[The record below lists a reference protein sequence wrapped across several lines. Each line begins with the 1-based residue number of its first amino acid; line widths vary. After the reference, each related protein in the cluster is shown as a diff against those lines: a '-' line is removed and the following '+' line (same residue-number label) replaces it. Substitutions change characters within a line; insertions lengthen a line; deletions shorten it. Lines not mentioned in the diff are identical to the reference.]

1 MVDPKSRRLLSA
13 SPMVWFSRSRFVSNR
28 FVSLYSIAAWLPLIA
43 LTFVGSSLQA
53 ADAVVDFDRDV
64 AALLSTRCLECHH
77 GDEPKGN
84 LDLARQASVA
94 QGGDSGPSLVAG
106 DPDASPLW
114 QRVAAD
120 EMPPKQPLSAD
131 EKEIL
136 RRWIASGARW
146 GSDPIDPF
154 RYSGRNR
161 AGYDW
166 WSLQPVR
173 RPRVPDTS
181 ATSPASES
189 PAAESPAPVPSSAV
203 DAFLGNRLAERGLQA
218 APPATE
224 LAWLRRAYFAIIGLP
239 PTIEQVAEFQRMPL
253 EGRRERVVDQLLASP
268 HYGERWARHWM
279 DLMRYAE
286 SRGHESDYLIANAWH
301 YRDYLVRALNEDIA
315 YDQFLREHLAGD
327 LLPRPR
333 TNPST
338 QANESVLATGWAFLG
353 EEVHSPVD
361 IRQDECDRVDNKVDV
376 FTKTF
381 LGMTVACARCHDH
394 KFDPI
399 RARDYYAMVGYVL
412 SSSYRQVRFEAME
425 NNRAMA
431 RELAAVRVASRG
443 PLLAGIASSGD
454 RAWEQLPDYLSV
466 ALAGLSRQDL
476 DTAVVERLASEEG
489 RSLEPARLQAWI
501 DHLRQATADASHP
514 LHRLALAA
522 QANDLG
528 QLAPVVN
535 DASDGA
541 PTAARVIADYRD
553 ASASPWLVDGEA
565 FGPAPQRPGDVIFGG
580 VGEDPVLG
588 IATYGAA
595 RSDRFWRGLRNA
607 PDNENDS
614 GRLNAA
620 QRAGRTL
627 RTPTFTLNSGRLHYL
642 VRGRSLVYAAVNSH
656 LMIEGPLHQQLMLH
670 FDTGAA
676 TTPQWVTHD
685 LTPYAGHR
693 VHVEFGQEG
702 QADLEVLQVVEADA
716 PPAVR
721 FTHDRWLAGSP
732 LRTWRDAA
740 VRFHEGLHAARRQ
753 MLGSTRALPDAPAD
767 PDANAFAD
775 WIVRNR
781 WAFGVDR
788 PETRAAGEQSSTA
801 AFQAAMHDLAAR
813 TRWESRTA
821 VAWLDGNGVDSPVLL
836 RGKPTRPGDT
846 AVRSLPVALVRTL
859 GPADPVPATA
869 SSANLGSALDETSAI
884 PAAPADSSGRL
895 QLAEQL
901 TDPRNPLVPRVVV
914 NRIWHHLFGRG
925 LVSTVDNFGA
935 LGERPSHPE
944 LLDYL
949 AAQFVSGD
957 GRSMKRL
964 IRRLVLTDAF
974 ARTSDRTDA
983 RAEELDPANILL
995 HRMPVRRLE
1004 AEVIRDALLA
1014 VSGRLDRQVGGRP
1027 VPVHLT
1033 EFVVGRGAPEIDGPL
1048 DGAGRRSLYTAV
1060 RRNFLPTMML
1070 AFDMPTP
1077 FSAIGRRNVTNV
1089 PAQSLVLMNDP
1100 LFQQE
1105 AARWAG
1111 RLEQACRGAS
1121 ERERVEWLFRTAFAR
1136 EADTAEVDACLATLA
1151 ELRADP
1157 STAGQPEDAW
1167 SQLCHALLSTNEF
1180 IYLR

>member
-1 MVDPKSRRLLSA
+1 MIDPKSRRPLA
-13 SPMVWFSRSRFVSNR
+13 
-28 FVSLYSIAAWLPLIA
+28 VSLVAQFIGACSIAAWLPLV
-43 LTFVGSSLQA
+43 TWTVVGSSLQA
-53 ADAVVDFDRDV
+53 ADATVDFDRDV

-84 LDLARQASVA
+84 LDLARQASVER
-94 QGGDSGPSLVAG
+94 GGDSGPSLVAG
-106 DPDASPLW
+106 DPDASTLW

-120 EMPPKQPLSAD
+120 EMPPKQPLSAE

-136 RRWIASGARW
+136 RRWIAAGARW

-173 RPRVPDTS
+173 RPRVPD
-181 ATSPASES
+181 S
-189 PAAESPAPVPSSAV
+189 PAASATADSRASAPVHTPASAV
-203 DAFLGNRLAERGLQA
+203 DAFLSARLAERGLQA
-218 APPATE
+218 APPAAE

-239 PTIEQVAEFQRMPL
+239 PTIEQVADFQRMPS
-253 EGRRERVVDQLLASP
+253 EERRERVVDQLLASP

-286 SRGHESDYLIANAWH
+286 TRGHESDYLIANAWH

-327 LLPRPR
+327 LLARPR

-338 QANESVLATGWAFLG
+338 QANESILATGWAFLG

-376 FTKTF
+376 FTKAF

-443 PLLAGIASSGD
+443 PLLAGIASSGE
-454 RAWEQLPDYLSV
+454 RAWDQLPDYLSV
-466 ALAGLSRQDL
+466 ALASLSRQDL
-476 DTAVVERLASEEG
+476 DPAMVKRLASEDG
-489 RSLEPARLQAWI
+489 SSLEPTRLQAWI
-501 DHLRQATADASHP
+501 DHLRLATADASHP

-528 QLAPVVN
+528 QLAPVAN
-535 DASDGA
+535 DASDEA
-541 PTAARVIADYRD
+541 PAAARVIADYRD

-565 FGPAPQRPGDVIFGG
+565 FGAAPQRPGDVIFGG
-580 VGEDPVLG
+580 IGEDPVLG

-595 RSDRFWRGLRNA
+595 RSDRFWRGLRNS

-627 RTPTFTLNSGRLHYL
+627 RTPTFTLNGGRLHYL

-693 VHVEFGQEG
+693 VHIEFGQEG

-716 PPAVR
+716 PPTVR
-721 FTHDRWLAGSP
+721 FTHDRWLADSP
-732 LRTWRDAA
+732 LQSWRDAA
-740 VRFHEGLHAARRQ
+740 MRFNEQLQVARRR
-753 MLGSTRALPDAPAD
+753 MESSTRALADSPDAPDTIAL
-767 PDANAFAD
+767 AD

-788 PETRAAGEQSSTA
+788 PEARGASEQSSTA
-801 AFQAAMHDLAAR
+801 EFQAAMRDLEAR

-821 VAWLDGNGVDSPVLL
+821 VAWMDGNGVDSPVLL

-859 GPADPVPATA
+859 GQGDPAPANPVAASVETA
-869 SSANLGSALDETSAI
+869 DNESAAITAAI
-884 PAAPADSSGRL
+884 PTAIPTAPANSSGRL

-901 TDPRNPLVPRVVV
+901 ADPRNPLVPRVVV

-925 LVSTVDNFGA
+925 LVPTVDNFGA

-949 AAQFVSGD
+949 AAQFVHGD

-983 RAEELDPANILL
+983 RAEELDPTNTLL

-1033 EFVVGRGAPEIDGPL
+1033 EFVVGRGAPEVDGPL

-1157 STAGQPEDAW
+1157 STAGQPEDVW